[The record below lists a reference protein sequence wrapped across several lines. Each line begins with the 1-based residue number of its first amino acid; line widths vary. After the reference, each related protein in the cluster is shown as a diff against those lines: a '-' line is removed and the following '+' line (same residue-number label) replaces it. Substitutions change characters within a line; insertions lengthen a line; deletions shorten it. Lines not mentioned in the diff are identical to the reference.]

1 MPKTRNGLMGDNQK
15 QAQSVP
21 SDLEKFVCEGN
32 IAWYRKLL
40 GERKDEG
47 QRLTIAKLLSD
58 AEAKLRGK

>member
-1 MPKTRNGLMGDNQK
+1 MPKIRNGLMGDIQK
-15 QAQSVP
+15 QVQAVP
-21 SDLEKFVCEGN
+21 ADLEKFVCEGN